1 MNKENP
7 ILEVRNLSAGY
18 GRTPVLKGISFS
30 LYPAEILCLVGE
42 SGSGKSTLLK
52 AILGS
57 DAALTVTG
65 GEIIL
70 KGVSLRTLSP
80 KQRKAACLEAM
91 GMVYQNPGSSFNP
104 IRSYRKQFIETLKSH
119 GLYNPADFFSRT
131 EAVFDRLGLPDAEKL
146 LSLCPYEMSGG
157 MNQRI
162 ALALTLLLKQDILLG
177 DEPTSALDTI
187 IQLQVADELK
197 KLKVHSG
204 VSQIIVTHNLALAAW
219 LGDRIGVMKNGELIE
234 TGTAREITT
243 RPVYA
248 YTKSLL
254 AAIPSL
260 DGKMPSVGDIEENSD
275 SSVNEAPI

>member
-1 MNKENP
+1 MNKQNP
-7 ILEVRNLSAGY
+7 ILEVRNLSVGY
-18 GRTPVLKGISFS
+18 GQMPVLKGISFS

-70 KGVSLRTLSP
+70 KGVPLHTLSP
-80 KQRKAACLEAM
+80 KQRLKSCREAV
-91 GMVYQNPGSSFNP
+91 GMVYQNPGSAFNP
-104 IRSYRKQFIETLKSH
+104 IRSYKKQFIETLKSR

-177 DEPTSALDTI
+177 DEPTSALDTVT
-187 IQLQVADELK
+187 QLQVADELK
-197 KLKVHSG
+197 KLKVHAG
-204 VSQIIVTHNLALAAW
+204 VSQIIVTHNLALAAY
-219 LGDRIGVMKNGELIE
+219 LGDRTGVMKNGEL
-234 TGTAREITT
+234 
-243 RPVYA
+243 
-248 YTKSLL
+248 
-254 AAIPSL
+254 
-260 DGKMPSVGDIEENSD
+260 SVHQ
-275 SSVNEAPI
+275 